1 MRSSEERMY
10 IQSLSKLCKMQL
22 VQKVVQLNSTGSATW
37 LCFLSIPEYPFQARL
52 LIHFMHETSV
62 TKDSSASKERIQK
75 TQEASV
81 ESITAKSMVKA
92 SALVSKIQWD

>member
-1 MRSSEERMY
+1 MY

-22 VQKVVQLNSTGSATW
+22 VQKVLRLNSTGRATW
-37 LCFLSIPEYPFQARL
+37 LGFLSIPEYPFQARL
-52 LIHFMHETSV
+52 LIHLMHETSV

-81 ESITAKSMVKA
+81 ESITDKSMVKA